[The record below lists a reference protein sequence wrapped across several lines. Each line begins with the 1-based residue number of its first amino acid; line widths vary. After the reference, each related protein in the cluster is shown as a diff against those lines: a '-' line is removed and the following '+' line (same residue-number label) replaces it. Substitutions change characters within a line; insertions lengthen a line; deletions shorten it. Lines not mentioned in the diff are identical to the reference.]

1 VIWASGLK
9 RRQGAFSEVL
19 AMRFTHLTFDCYGT
33 LIDWRNGIESHLGE
47 LLRKNGLAPAVKVY
61 PIYLKLEA
69 EEEGKYK
76 SYKDILADTAIR
88 AADHFR
94 ISLTREEARGFA
106 ASVPSWT
113 PFVDTLESLRQ
124 MGERGYKRVI
134 LSNVDRDLLRSTIAQ
149 NRLEVDGFVT
159 AEDVGSYKPALGHW
173 NRFFDEYKATRDG
186 TLHVAQSVY
195 HDIRPASRIGL
206 ATAWINRY
214 SDAKPSDVDPTF
226 VTPDLRGLLK
236 ALG

>member
-1 VIWASGLK
+1 MG
-9 RRQGAFSEVL
+9 
-19 AMRFTHLTFDCYGT
+19 FTHLTFDCYGT

-47 LLRKNGLAPAVKVY
+47 LLRKNGLAPSVNVY

-76 SYKDILADTAIR
+76 PYKDILTDTALR

-94 ISLTREEARGFA
+94 IPITREEARSFA

-124 MGERGYKRVI
+124 MGERGYRRVI
-134 LSNVDRDLLRSTIAQ
+134 LSNIDRDLLKRTIDQ
-149 NRLEVDGFVT
+149 NRLEVDGYVT

-173 NRFFDEYKATRDG
+173 NRFFEEYKASKDG
-186 TLHVAQSVY
+186 TLHVAQSLY
-195 HDIRPASRIGL
+195 HDIRPASRIGIS
-206 ATAWINRY
+206 TAWINRY
-214 SDAKPSDVDPTF
+214 SDVKPSDVNPTY
-226 VTPDLRGLLK
+226 VAPDLRSLLN
-236 ALG
+236 ALGS

>member
-1 VIWASGLK
+1 
-9 RRQGAFSEVL
+9 
-19 AMRFTHLTFDCYGT
+19 MRFTHLTFDCYGT
-33 LIDWRNGIESHLGE
+33 LIDWRNGIESHLGG
-47 LLRKNGLAPAVKVY
+47 LLRKNGLSPAVNVY
-61 PIYLKLEA
+61 PTYLKLEA

-76 SYKDILADTAIR
+76 SYKDILSDTAIR
-88 AADHFR
+88 AADYFKVS
-94 ISLTREEARGFA
+94 ITREQARGFA
-106 ASVPSWT
+106 ASVPSWR
-113 PFVDTLESLRQ
+113 PFADTLESLRQ

-134 LSNVDRDLLRSTIAQ
+134 LSNVDRDLLRGTITQ
-149 NRLEVDGFVT
+149 HRLEVDGFVT

-186 TLHVAQSVY
+186 TLHVAQSIY

-214 SDAKPSDVDPTF
+214 SDAKPSDVNPAY
-226 VTPDLRGLLK
+226 VAPDLKSFLK